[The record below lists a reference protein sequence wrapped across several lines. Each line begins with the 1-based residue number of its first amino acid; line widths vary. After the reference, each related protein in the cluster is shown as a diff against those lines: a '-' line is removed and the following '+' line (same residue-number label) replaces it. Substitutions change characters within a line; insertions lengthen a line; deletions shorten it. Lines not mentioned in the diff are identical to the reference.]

1 MQEMRRT
8 PWETANTDTQTVLKK
23 TISYTF
29 FTSLL
34 REGFKV
40 MPIIK
45 KSENLSFFYS
55 LSGIM
60 SDKSGRIKSP

>member
-1 MQEMRRT
+1 MQKMRRT
-8 PWETANTDTQTVLKK
+8 PWETANADTQTVLKK
-23 TISYTF
+23 TSSYTF
-29 FTSLL
+29 SASLL

-40 MPIIK
+40 MPITK
-45 KSENLSFFYS
+45 KSENMSFFYS